1 MTSAGSSWR
10 VAIFRPGASPIA
22 NLASALSEPGVFGG
36 SGEGEGLRLT
46 TIERALRRSSLGLLE
61 VVGQSGMR
69 PHENLLILADQF
81 EELFRFRKKTADGTT
96 EDEAAAFVKLLLE
109 ARQHGRPREER
120 LSIYVILTMR
130 SDYLGDCAHF
140 RGLPEAINDGQ
151 YLIPRM
157 TDDDRREAINGPVIL
172 GGGRITAPLVNR
184 LLNDAGED
192 PARLP
197 ILQHALMRT
206 WDEWKG
212 MCEEHRAAHAG
223 DALDL
228 CCYEAVGEMDEALSL
243 HADEAWSELR
253 NERERQIAETLF
265 KRLTEKEADHREGR
279 RPATL
284 GEVCAVVEATAEEV
298 APVVECFRR
307 EGRSFLMPPPV
318 VPLTHDTL
326 IDISHESLIRGWR
339 RLRRWVDEEAQSAR
353 QYKRLA
359 ETAAGY
365 PKEEDFLRDPALSI
379 GLKWL
384 EDNKPTRPWA
394 ERYHPGFDKT
404 VEYLEVS
411 RANRAV
417 EAEERERRQR
427 EKVEHAEAMATE
439 QRKRVK
445 QLRIMLALLSL
456 LLLGMLGATV
466 YAFQQKGEAF
476 QQKNEAVRQKGEA
489 DRQKDE
495 AERRKDEANAQR
507 ELAQGAL
514 RTAEKER
521 YAAEVAK
528 KEAYKQQRIAESAL
542 ITADRERAEAVKQ
555 RDAARLA
562 KLDADN
568 QRDIARG
575 ALKHAQDESD
585 RAVAAKE
592 EAEKQHLVAEEQR
605 QKAED
610 SLQVIKDI
618 DRSADYSVSV
628 MRGYT
633 KPPFKVSFNPD
644 DSGVV
649 TISDA
654 PGDDAEVRAWDTAT
668 GDPNPALL
676 TKDPNFNP
684 TYVAFSDSGK
694 LMLVTGNFQGEKHTQ
709 IWDVETNTLL
719 AQTDWNASTALT
731 AVISPDDR
739 FIITQN
745 IQEASS
751 GTLMIYDTKMR
762 KNLAALE
769 GSPIRGSIFNFNDVA
784 FSPDNTLV
792 VVADGNRASSAGVW
806 DVATGKRLAE
816 LLGHISDITSVRFSP
831 DGRYVLTAAGDD
843 GAWLW
848 DWQSKKEDKVVQRLP
863 GYEGAVLSAI
873 FSPDGKFIVTTT
885 SANRA
890 YLWEPKSPHDWTDR
904 SDNSPTIFEGHE
916 REVTNA
922 VFTRDSKWVV
932 TISDD
937 RTARV
942 WRAKTEP
949 YQKDDAGGVSK
960 RPATVAS
967 RAVFRGHIMPLSSVA
982 VSRKD
987 SRYVVTGSADGTAR
1001 VWSLEGVDVF
1011 HVGDVAVEAEQPDY
1025 KGKCPVSVKFKGTI
1039 TSKGGAGTVKY
1050 QFVRSDDNPTV
1061 EEELIFDAPGPKEVS
1076 YSLDVS
1082 GSGFSRRGDVIP
1094 ATGWVAL
1101 KILGSEE
1108 KTSTR
1113 ATYSVTCDESSSQPI
1128 NEGVLTDT
1136 QLKQI
1141 MPDSKDSDRALYL
1154 PHIRK
1159 AMAEFGINTPAQ
1171 QAAFLAAVAVN
1182 TVELKYMTQVGD
1194 DSYFEEHYGMRK
1206 DLGNF
1211 SPGDGAKYKGRGAF
1225 LITGRTLYQ
1234 SLSKAVGVDLVNYPD
1249 RAAEPDV
1256 AFRTAALFW
1265 QRNGMND
1272 YANAVD
1278 IRLVARITTGGL
1290 GQLEKMRAYF
1300 ERAKAALGVPSPK
1313 Q

>member
-1 MTSAGSSWR
+1 M
-10 VAIFRPGASPIA
+10 
-22 NLASALSEPGVFGG
+22 
-36 SGEGEGLRLT
+36 
-46 TIERALRRSSLGLLE
+46 
-61 VVGQSGMR
+61 Q

-81 EELFRFRKKTADGTT
+81 EELFRFRKKTADGAT

-109 ARQHGRPREER
+109 ARQHGRPQKER
-120 LSIYVILTMR
+120 LPIYVILTMR

-284 GEVCAVVEATAEEV
+284 GEVCAVVEATTDEV

-307 EGRSFLMPPPV
+307 EGRSFLMPPPG

-365 PKEEDFLRDPALSI
+365 PKEENFLRDPALSI

-384 EDNKPTRPWA
+384 EDNKPTRAWA

-411 RANRAV
+411 RANREA

-445 QLRIMLALLSL
+445 QLRVMLALLSL

-466 YAFQQKGEAF
+466 YAFQQKGEADT
-476 QQKNEAVRQKGEA
+476 QSERAQKALKDVEVQRDVANMAKEEAVA
-489 DRQKDE
+489 
-495 AERRKDEANAQR
+495 ANAETKKQR
-507 ELAQGAL
+507 
-514 RTAEKER
+514 
-521 YAAEVAK
+521 
-528 KEAYKQQRIAESAL
+528 
-542 ITADRERAEAVKQ
+542 DRAEEALYTAKTERDNAVKAKSEAVTQ
-555 RDAARLA
+555 RDAAQRA
-562 KLDADN
+562 TREADTQKKN
-568 QRDIARG
+568 AEVALLTARQ
-575 ALKHAQDESD
+575 AE
-585 RAVAAKE
+585 VAALNAKKAAI
-592 EAEKQHLVAEEQR
+592 EAEKAAVEQR
-605 QKAED
+605 KKAED
-610 SLQVIKDI
+610 ALQVIKDI

-628 MRGYT
+628 MRGHT
-633 KPPFKVSFNPD
+633 KPPFRVSFNPD
-644 DSGVV
+644 ASGVV
-649 TISDA
+649 TIA
-654 PGDDAEVRAWDTAT
+654 EGVPGELEARAWDTAT
-668 GDPNPALL
+668 GNSKPTLL
-676 TKDPNFNP
+676 TNDPKFNP

-694 LMLVTGNFQGEKHTQ
+694 LMLVTGNVQGEKHTR

-719 AQTDWNASTALT
+719 AQTDWGEETMMVLS
-731 AVISPDDR
+731 VISPDDR
-739 FIITQN
+739 FITIPTDKD
-745 IQEASS
+745 SS
-751 GTLMIYDTKMR
+751 GNLLIYDAKTGK
-762 KNLAALE
+762 KLGALE
-769 GSPIRGSIFNFNDVA
+769 GSPVSGNILGIHGVA
-784 FSPDNTLV
+784 FSPDGTLV
-792 VVADGNRASSAGVW
+792 AVADVGMASSVGVW
-806 DVATGKRLAE
+806 DVATRKRLSE
-816 LLGHISDITSVRFSP
+816 LRGHISTVSWVAFSP
-831 DGRYVLTAAGDD
+831 DGRFILTAARDD

-848 DWQSKKEDKVVQRLP
+848 DARSGQVVSKLT
-863 GYEGAVLSAI
+863 GHEGPVNSAT
-873 FSPDGKFIVTTT
+873 FSPDGRFIVTT
-885 SANRA
+885 SNNRA
-890 YLWEPKSPHDWTDR
+890 YLWESKAPHDWTDV

-916 REVTNA
+916 REVRNA
-922 VFTRDSKWVV
+922 VFTRDDKWVV
-932 TISDD
+932 TISED

-949 YQKDDAGGVSK
+949 KQEYKDAAGVVST
-960 RPATVAS
+960 RPAKVAS
-967 RAVFRGHIMPLSSVA
+967 RAVFRGHIKPLVSVA

-987 SRYVVTGSADGTAR
+987 SRYVVTGSEDGTAR

-1011 HVGDVAVEAEQPDY
+1011 HVGDVAVKAEQPDY
-1025 KGKCPVSVKFKGTI
+1025 KGKCPVSVKFKGAI
-1039 TSKGGAGTVKY
+1039 TSEGGAGTVKY
-1050 QFVRSDDNPTV
+1050 KFVRSDGNPTV
-1061 EEELIFDAPGPKEVS
+1061 EEELIFDAPGTKEVS

-1094 ATGWVAL
+1094 ATGSVELRIIAPEA
-1101 KILGSEE
+1101 KSS
-1108 KTSTR
+1108 KQ
-1113 ATYSVTCDESSSQPI
+1113 ATYSVSCDDSASQQAAPG
-1128 NEGVLTDT
+1128 ELTDA

-1141 MPDSKDSDRALYL
+1141 MPASKDSDRALYL

-1159 AMAEFGINTPAQ
+1159 AMAEFGIYTSAQ

-1182 TVELKYMTQVGD
+1182 TADLSIMTEREGKD
-1194 DSYFEEHYGMRK
+1194 PDYFEKLYGMRK

-1272 YANAVD
+1272 AADAGD
-1278 IRLVARITTGGL
+1278 IKRVARVTSGGL
-1290 GQLEKMRAYF
+1290 GQFEKITAYF
-1300 ERAKAALGVPSPK
+1300 ERAKAALGVTSPK